1 MSIRILTLATA
12 AATTL
17 EGSIVRRQVRHIGA
31 LSTLAECRLCLQYRP
46 N

>member
-17 EGSIVRRQVRHIGA
+17 EGSIVRRRSAREG
-31 LSTLAECRLCLQYRP
+31 S
-46 N
+46 

>member
-17 EGSIVRRQVRHIGA
+17 EGSIVWRHVRLVRPW
-31 LSTLAECRLCLQYRP
+31 LSQLVFVL
-46 N
+46 